1 MAFPSSVSAADA
13 SAVDAAAVDE
23 AIAYLERD
31 PWEFRSGYAKAAL
44 LRRLKHVELSDPQ
57 VVRIERVLLHYVDV
71 GLRWDFREACTLARR
86 LDSRGRSTVAR
97 SGPRS
102 GLRSQLRSRLAAADV
117 GVAVRALTML
127 LALRRHRLSARE
139 LQTARAL
146 MLRWAGERDDARYLR
161 LSLSIE
167 KLVRRLWSNEW
178 AHTLHELSAA
188 PPENPQRRAA
198 RRLLKVAPR
207 RHRR

>member
-1 MAFPSSVSAADA
+1 VNAAPFAHASADA
-13 SAVDAAAVDE
+13 SAVDE

-31 PWEFRSGYAKAAL
+31 PWEFRSGYAKATL
-44 LRRLKHVELSDPQ
+44 LRRLKHVELSDRQ
-57 VVRIERVLLHYVDV
+57 VVRIERVLLYYVDV

-86 LDSRGRSTVAR
+86 LDSRARSTVLR
-97 SGPRS
+97 SGF
-102 GLRSQLRSRLAAADV
+102 RSRLSAADV

-127 LALRRHRLSARE
+127 LALRRPGLSAHE
-139 LQTARAL
+139 LEAARAL
-146 MLRWAGERDDARYLR
+146 MLRWAAERDDARYLR
-161 LSLSIE
+161 PSRSIE
-167 KLVRRLWSNEW
+167 KIVRRLWSNEW
-178 AHTLHELSAA
+178 AQSLHELAVA